1 MRAAL
6 YALLFTLALT
16 GARAPAHAQERI
28 KGELAIA
35 TDAGYLRLI
44 FRLDE
49 EVTAKVRVSG
59 AIMVITFDKPV
70 SIAVDR
76 INASA
81 PAYVSAS
88 RLDPDGKAIR
98 IALARAVKVN
108 SIPAAE
114 RLYVDIMPDNWAGVI
129 PGLPQE
135 VVDDLSRRTREAE
148 RQLKSQRM
156 VAKQKQMQ
164 TVRVKVANQPTF
176 VRYVFDVPDQVN
188 AMPERS
194 DGKLIINFDQ
204 QVKWDL
210 ADAKAALPSTLES
223 IDTETDFGSA
233 SVTFTLNGTPHIRA
247 FREEGSIVVDVG
259 TGLVK
264 PKAQML
270 EGAANIAATAPE
282 TVPAVEPPEAA
293 PIKDATS
300 KEVPA
305 LKDAPAAEQMAK
317 PTWPASPPPLIDAA
331 PPAPAK
337 TAQNAP
343 APQAPPRLA
352 AIPPEVAAPV
362 AVAPVVAVPVVT
374 APAMTKLAEA
384 PAMAAAP
391 RPAPNPDAPVVAMV
405 TRNGGGLKVELPF
418 AAPTPS
424 AVFRRADVLWMV
436 FDSPAKIDVTALTA
450 DSADL
455 IRSAEF
461 TRGLDGEGI
470 VRVRLARP
478 LLASLSGDGPSWVV
492 NIGENVVA
500 PSRPLT
506 VARTAAG
513 KGRAS
518 IVIPFADP
526 VRIHRMGDP
535 GFGDQIMVV
544 TALGPARGFIKSQDF
559 VELRTLASTHG
570 VVVQP
575 IADDIAAELST
586 DKITIGRPSGLSISP
601 TLLGAQQQVAPNF
614 RGMTFDTQLWG
625 FDRQAKFSERQAE
638 LIRLAASAPP
648 TQRKP
653 ARFNL
658 ARFYLAQEMP
668 AEAKAVLDV
677 AMADDRNNSD
687 DVTGSILRS
696 IANVML
702 DRPEE
707 ALKELTA
714 PGVGDQQEAPLWRA
728 IAYARQGKWDEARKG
743 FKNADG
749 TLGALPVQL
758 QRMAISQALR
768 SAIEVRDFPGA
779 TRMVNELETIG
790 VPPELEPSIAVLTGR
805 LNEGIGRNEDALTSY
820 RTASSSNDRRSA
832 AQGRLRET
840 LLLFG
845 SGDMPRQDVI
855 HQLETITTVWRGDET
870 EVEGL
875 KLLAHLYT
883 EDGRYREA
891 FHTMRTA
898 MRAHP
903 NSDLTRKIQDEAAS
917 TFDTLFLAGKG
928 DALPP
933 IEALGLFY
941 DFRELTPV
949 GSRGDE
955 MIRRLAD
962 RLVSVD
968 LLDQATELLQHQVDH
983 RLKGAGRAQVATRLA
998 TIYLMNRKPDRA
1010 LAALQN
1016 TRVSDLANELRDQ
1029 RLLLEARAISDIGRH
1044 GLALELIANINSREA
1059 IRLRSDILWAAKRWR
1074 DAAEQIELLYGERWR
1089 EFTPLNDGERVDIL
1103 RAAIGYQL
1111 SEETLSLNRL
1121 REKYAAKMAD
1131 GPDRRA
1137 FDVVSAPIGA
1147 AAAEF
1152 QDVAKR
1158 VSNADTLSAFLA
1170 DMRKRY
1176 PENLPPPQPKDAPP
1190 LAEKPKAPI
1199 SKIDAPEKAAQA
1211 APKKPD
1217 VAASALPPKPPAGTP
1232 LKPDMTSTG
1241 SIKPRLPKAIEAQR

>member
-6 YALLFTLALT
+6 YALLFTLVLT
-16 GARAPAHAQERI
+16 AGDVQAQAQERI

-59 AIMVITFDKPV
+59 AVMIITFDKPV
-70 SIAVDR
+70 NIAVDR

-114 RLYVDIMPDNWAGVI
+114 RLYVDIMPDNWTGVK

-156 VAKQKQMQ
+156 AAKQKQMQ
-164 TVRVKVANQPTF
+164 TVRVKVATQPTF
-176 VRYVFDVPDQVN
+176 VRYVFDLPEQVN
-188 AMPERS
+188 AMPERGE
-194 DGKLIINFDQ
+194 GKLTINFDQ
-204 QVKWDL
+204 QIKWDL

-223 IDTETDFGSA
+223 IDAETDFGSA
-233 SVTFTLNGTPHIRA
+233 SVIFTLNGTPHVRA
-247 FREEGSIVVDVG
+247 FREENSIVVDVG

-264 PKAQML
+264 PKAQMQ
-270 EGAANIAATAPE
+270 EGAANVVATAPE
-282 TVPAVEPPEAA
+282 TVPAVEAPEAA
-293 PIKDATS
+293 PIKDAPS
-300 KEVPA
+300 KEMPA
-305 LKDAPAAEQMAK
+305 LKDAPAEQAAK
-317 PTWPASPPPLIDAA
+317 PASPMSPPPLVDAA
-331 PPAPAK
+331 APAPAK
-337 TAQNAP
+337 TAQDAP

-352 AIPPEVAAPV
+352 AIAPEVVAPAVAAPV
-362 AVAPVVAVPVVT
+362 VAAPVVT
-374 APAMTKLAEA
+374 TPAAA
-384 PAMAAAP
+384 PAMAATP

-424 AVFRRADVLWMV
+424 AVFRRADILWMV
-436 FDSPAKIDVTALTA
+436 FDSPAKIDVTPLTT

-470 VRVRLARP
+470 VRLRLARP
-478 LLASLSGDGPSWVV
+478 LLASLDSDGPSWIV

-506 VARTAAG
+506 VARTAAS

-714 PGVGDQQEAPLWRA
+714 PGVGDQQEAPIWRA

-749 TLGALPVQL
+749 ALGALPVQL

-790 VPPELEPSIAVLTGR
+790 VPPELEPSVAVMTGR
-805 LNEGIGRNEDALTSY
+805 LNEGVGRNEDALTSY
-820 RTASSSNDRRSA
+820 RSAAASNDRRSA
-832 AQGRLRET
+832 AQGRLREI

-928 DALPP
+928 DSLPP

-1044 GLALELIANINSREA
+1044 GLALELIANIDSREA

-1089 EFTPLNDGERVDIL
+1089 EFVPLNDGERVDIL

-1111 SEETLSLNRL
+1111 AEETLSLNRL

-1137 FDVVSAPIGA
+1137 FDVVSTPIGA

-1170 DMRKRY
+1170 DMRNRY
-1176 PENLPPPQPKDAPP
+1176 PENLPPPQSKLAPP
-1190 LAEKPKAPI
+1190 LAEKPKASI
-1199 SKIDAPEKAAQA
+1199 SKADAPEKAAQA

-1217 VAASALPPKPPAGTP
+1217 VAASALPPKPPSGTP

-1241 SIKPRLPKAIEAQR
+1241 SIKPRLPKAIEAQAQR